1 MNETADKRQTTGRWP
16 TELRLKKGRRSLA
29 VTFDD
34 GLTADLPAEL
44 LRVYSPSAEVQ
55 GHGGDKPKLVLGK
68 KDVQISAVE
77 RVGSYAVRLVFDDGH
92 DSGFYTW
99 AFLEDFTQTVDAK
112 RQAYEDEAAAA
123 GL

>member
-1 MNETADKRQTTGRWP
+1 MTQTTGRWP
-16 TELRLKKGRRSLA
+16 TELRLKQGRTILTVR
-29 VTFDD
+29 FDD
-34 GLTADLPAEL
+34 GLHADLPAEL

-68 KDVQISAVE
+68 SNVQISAIE

-99 AFLEDFTQTVDAK
+99 AFLEDFAQSVDAK
-112 RQAYEDEAAAA
+112 RQAYDAETATA

>member
-1 MNETADKRQTTGRWP
+1 MSASTGRWP
-16 TELRLKKGRRSLA
+16 TELRLKTGRKILA
-29 VTFDD
+29 VSFDD
-34 GLTADLPAEL
+34 GLAADLPAEL

-55 GHGGDKPKLVLGK
+55 GHGAEKPKLVLGK
-68 KDVQISAVE
+68 KDVQINAVE

-99 AFLEDFTQTVDAK
+99 SYLEEFAQSVEAK
-112 RQAYEDEAAAA
+112 RKAYDEEAAAA